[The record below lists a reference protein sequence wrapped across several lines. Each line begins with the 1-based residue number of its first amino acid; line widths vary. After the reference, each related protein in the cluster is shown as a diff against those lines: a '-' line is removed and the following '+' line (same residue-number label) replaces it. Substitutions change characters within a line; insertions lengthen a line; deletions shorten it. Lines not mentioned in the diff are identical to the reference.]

1 MLLCLKVMEHRSALV
16 NEEVRKSLT
25 VKMKP
30 SIVKKAR
37 VGAVISE
44 KTLGE
49 WLEEA
54 IDEKAER
61 EQKKVK

>member
-1 MLLCLKVMEHRSALV
+1 MEHRSALV

-30 SIVKKAR
+30 SIAKKAR

-49 WLEEA
+49 WIEEA
-54 IDEKAER
+54 IEEKFER
-61 EQKKVK
+61 EKPK